1 MLLAFSGPASNVRV
15 EHVSRD
21 HFNEGG
27 AFAEVMSL
35 YENMDGDDLTDHPK
49 INTDVKEQSTIRL
62 GIEV

>member
-1 MLLAFSGPASNVRV
+1 M

-49 INTDVKEQSTIRL
+49 IDTDVKEQSTIRL